1 MTKPKFHTVRLLNRS
16 FDIKCPEGEQD
27 NLHLAAQ
34 KLNDLFIQKKT
45 EFSKLDDF
53 QALFLAALHI
63 SHELVSC
70 QSQQN
75 EHRQQLTQFISNLE
89 NKINQVAK

>member
-1 MTKPKFHTVRLLNRS
+1 MTKAKYHTVRLLNRS

-34 KLNDLFIQKKT
+34 KLNELLTKKKA
-45 EFSKLDDF
+45 EFTKLDDF
-53 QALFLAALHI
+53 QALVLTALHI
-63 SHELVSC
+63 SHELVTC
-70 QSQQN
+70 QTQQN

>member
-1 MTKPKFHTVRLLNRS
+1 MTKQKFQTVRLLNRS
-16 FDIKCPEGEQD
+16 FDIKCPENEQE

-34 KLNDLFIQKKT
+34 KLNDLFIRKKK
-45 EFSKLDDF
+45 EFNRLDDF

-75 EHRQQLTQFISNLE
+75 EHRQQLTQFINNLE
-89 NKINQVAK
+89 NKISQVAK